1 MIFSSLK
8 FDKNNIMKYLSTFI
22 CLIITSLV
30 IAQNNPLIKEAPL
43 NPIVLK
49 YKLEHFN
56 LVGNIETATLNNSFQ
71 LQFNEDGL
79 LVKVYNNV
87 YDADKKLTK
96 EYKYPNKTTILE
108 TKYEEENGIINSKYT
123 LNNDQNIIHYEVL
136 DTKNIPDYYILDPIT
151 YEYKDQLLIK
161 ATTDKSKHNYN
172 FKSEITT
179 YKYDN
184 KKRLIQTSLLYD
196 NEEDIKFRNTYD
208 YSKFNEGKILFL
220 KNNGYYQIS
229 QDYNSKGT
237 LTYEVVKENGYKAN
251 PLSIIYRN
259 PKYDEYGNLST
270 FNDGEYRYTYFKK

>member
-1 MIFSSLK
+1 M
-8 FDKNNIMKYLSTFI
+8 KN
-22 CLIITSLV
+22 IITLLCLFITTLL
-30 IAQNNPLIKEAPL
+30 IAQKNPPIKEAPL

-56 LVGNIETATLNNSFQ
+56 LAGNIQTVTLNNSWQ
-71 LQFNEDGL
+71 LEFNEDGL
-79 LVKVYNNV
+79 LVKEYNDV
-87 YDADKKLTK
+87 YDANKKLVK
-96 EYKYPNKTTILE
+96 EYKYPDNTTILE
-108 TKYEEENGIINSKYT
+108 TKYEGENGVINSKYI
-123 LNNDQNIIHYEVL
+123 LNDDLNIIQYEVL

-208 YSKFNEGKILFL
+208 YSKFNEGKILIL
-220 KNNGYYQIS
+220 RDNGYYEINQE
-229 QDYNSKGT
+229 YNSKGT
-237 LTYEVVKENGYKAN
+237 LTYETVKENGYRAN
-251 PLSIIYRN
+251 PKSKVYRN

-270 FNDGEYRYTYFKK
+270 FSDGEYRYTFFKK